1 VDLDAASGWIAGLL
15 LTNQGQICSVG
26 SRLLVQRSIAEV
38 VVEKIT
44 ARLKTIQIGDALDPK
59 STFGPL
65 VSAKQ
70 CARVMQYIEGAKVE
84 GAQLCAGGHRTLEE
98 SGGYFVEP
106 TVFNDVSPNARIAQ
120 EEIFG
125 PVLSVIPFEDEAEAI
140 RIANGTMYGLAAYVW
155 TSNLSTGMRMAKGIR
170 SSVWINAV
178 APAGEGAGH
187 SYSSEPFGQSGLG
200 TEGGLAGMESY
211 LRRQLVCFNH
221 A

>member
-1 VDLDAASGWIAGLL
+1 
-15 LTNQGQICSVG
+15 
-26 SRLLVQRSIAEV
+26 
-38 VVEKIT
+38 
-44 ARLKTIQIGDALDPK
+44 
-59 STFGPL
+59 
-65 VSAKQ
+65 
-70 CARVMQYIEGAKVE
+70 MQYIESAQAE
-84 GAQLCAGGHRTLEE
+84 GAQLMTGGNRTLHE

-106 TVFNDVSPNARIAQ
+106 TVFSNVSPDARIAQ

-140 RIANGTMYGLAAYVW
+140 HIANGTMYGLAAYVW

-170 SSVWINAV
+170 SSVWVNAV

-187 SYSSEPFGQSGLG
+187 AYSSEPFGQSGLG